1 MFPLHHPADRYVQ
14 VFEET
19 GYDLTGQ
26 IKQDHVIEMSI
37 KQQKISLY
45 IVPGVPEDYPFKT
58 RTRKEISVSCSQ
70 LVIQN
75 VHPPSQQKIDWFK
88 LSDLPTWKKSGSSS
102 GKFYLISPF
111 IA

>member
-1 MFPLHHPADRYVQ
+1 MFRSRGSADRHTQ

-26 IKQDHVIEMSI
+26 INQDHVIEMSI

-58 RTRKEISVSCSQ
+58 RTRKEISVSRSQ
-70 LVIQN
+70 PLCAN
-75 VHPPSQQKIDWFK
+75 RS
-88 LSDLPTWKKSGSSS
+88 PTVP
-102 GKFYLISPF
+102 IEN
-111 IA
+111 

>member
-1 MFPLHHPADRYVQ
+1 MWIADCHAQ

-26 IKQDHVIEMSI
+26 INQDHVIEMSI

-58 RTRKEISVSCSQ
+58 RTRKEISVS
-70 LVIQN
+70 LRDFYARIVY
-75 VHPPSQQKIDWFK
+75 PLSQQKIDWFK
-88 LSDLPTWKKSGSSS
+88 LYDLPTWKKSGSSS

>member
-1 MFPLHHPADRYVQ
+1 MFPGIFRSCEPTDCHVQ

-26 IKQDHVIEMSI
+26 INQDHLIEMSI

-58 RTRKEISVSCSQ
+58 RTRKEISVSYPQ
-70 LVIQN
+70 LV
-75 VHPPSQQKIDWFK
+75 HAHRS
-88 LSDLPTWKKSGSSS
+88 PTVPTENR
-102 GKFYLISPF
+102 LVQ
-111 IA
+111 AV

>member
-1 MFPLHHPADRYVQ
+1 MFQ

-26 IKQDHVIEMSI
+26 INRDHVIEMSI

-58 RTRKEISVSCSQ
+58 RTRKEISVSRSC
-70 LVIQN
+70 LKCAI
-75 VHPPSQQKIDWFK
+75 
-88 LSDLPTWKKSGSSS
+88 LLPT
-102 GKFYLISPF
+102 IPTEN
-111 IA
+111 

>member
-1 MFPLHHPADRYVQ
+1 MPDPADLNAQ

-19 GYDLTGQ
+19 GYDLTG
-26 IKQDHVIEMSI
+26 KVNQDHVIEMSI

-58 RTRKEISVSCSQ
+58 RTRKEISVRVRDSHTQ
-70 LVIQN
+70 T
-75 VHPPSQQKIDWFK
+75 VHSAPRQKIDWFK